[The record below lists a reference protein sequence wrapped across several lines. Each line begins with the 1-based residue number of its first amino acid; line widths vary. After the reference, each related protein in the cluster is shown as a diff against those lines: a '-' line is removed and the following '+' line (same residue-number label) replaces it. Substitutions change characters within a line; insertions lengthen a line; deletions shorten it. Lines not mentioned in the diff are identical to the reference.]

1 MNGRIE
7 ARRAGLGAAAV
18 GVLVLA
24 MVTFSVLPASASH
37 INPTGPLGSN
47 CVNFQSNNTGTK
59 TSINFPGVIITLNS
73 WDSDGKGF
81 TFTVS
86 QLTGSQFVDTSI
98 KSGQNID
105 EPGRY
110 SNGTHH
116 VDNTVKQRISHV
128 RLCVFGDPTTPPTDP
143 PPTDPTTP
151 TTIPDEVSPT
161 SIVSTTTT
169 IPDEVSPTSIV
180 STTTTIPDVVS
191 PTSIVSTTVEVS
203 VETLPFT
210 GFESGTAGL
219 LALALVASG
228 ALALVGTR
236 VFRGETDE

>member
-7 ARRAGLGAAAV
+7 ARQVGLGAAAV

-24 MVTFSVLPASASH
+24 MVAFSVLPASASH

-105 EPGRY
+105 EPGHY

-128 RLCVFGDPTTPPTDP
+128 RLCVFGDPTPPT
-143 PPTDPTTP
+143 
-151 TTIPDEVSPT
+151 
-161 SIVSTTTT
+161 TTTT
-169 IPDEVSPTSIV
+169 IKDEVSPTSIV

-210 GFESGTAGL
+210 GFENGTTGL
-219 LALALVASG
+219 LALLLVGSG

-236 VFRGETDE
+236 VFREETDE

>member
-7 ARRAGLGAAAV
+7 ARRAGLGVAAV

-105 EPGRY
+105 EPGPY

-128 RLCVFGDPTTPPTDP
+128 RLCVFGDPTPPTTK
-143 PPTDPTTP
+143 PPTTT
-151 TTIPDEVSPT
+151 TTIKDEVSPT
-161 SIVSTTTT
+161 SIVSTTDPGASTT
-169 IPDEVSPTSIV
+169 DPGASTTAEVSP
-180 STTTTIPDVVS
+180 
-191 PTSIVSTTVEVS
+191 
-203 VETLPFT
+203 ETLPFT
-210 GFESGTAGL
+210 GFENGTLGP
-219 LALALVASG
+219 LALALLASG

-236 VFRGETDE
+236 VFREETDE

>member
-98 KSGQNID
+98 KSGKNID
-105 EPGRY
+105 EPGPY

-128 RLCVFGDPTTPPTDP
+128 RLCVFGDPTPPTTK
-143 PPTDPTTP
+143 PPTTT
-151 TTIPDEVSPT
+151 TTIKDEVSPT
-161 SIVSTTTT
+161 SIVSTTDPGASTT
-169 IPDEVSPTSIV
+169 DPGASTTDPGASTTAEVSP
-180 STTTTIPDVVS
+180 
-191 PTSIVSTTVEVS
+191 
-203 VETLPFT
+203 ETLPFT
-210 GFESGTAGL
+210 GFENGTLGP
-219 LALALVASG
+219 LALALLASG

-236 VFRGETDE
+236 VFREETDE

>member
-98 KSGQNID
+98 KSGKNID
-105 EPGRY
+105 EPGPY

-128 RLCVFGDPTTPPTDP
+128 RLCVFGDPTPPTTK
-143 PPTDPTTP
+143 PPTTT
-151 TTIPDEVSPT
+151 TTIKDEVSPT
-161 SIVSTTTT
+161 SIVSTTDPGASTT
-169 IPDEVSPTSIV
+169 DPGASTTAEVSP
-180 STTTTIPDVVS
+180 
-191 PTSIVSTTVEVS
+191 
-203 VETLPFT
+203 ETLPFT
-210 GFESGTAGL
+210 GFENGTLGP
-219 LALALVASG
+219 LALALLASG

-236 VFRGETDE
+236 VFREETDE

>member
-98 KSGQNID
+98 KSGKNID
-105 EPGRY
+105 EPGPY

-128 RLCVFGDPTTPPTDP
+128 RLCVFGDPTPPTTK
-143 PPTDPTTP
+143 PPTTT
-151 TTIPDEVSPT
+151 TTIKDEVSPT
-161 SIVSTTTT
+161 SIVSTTDPGASTT
-169 IPDEVSPTSIV
+169 DPGASTTAEVSP
-180 STTTTIPDVVS
+180 
-191 PTSIVSTTVEVS
+191 
-203 VETLPFT
+203 ETLPFT
-210 GFESGTAGL
+210 GFENGTLGP
-219 LALALVASG
+219 LALALLASG

-236 VFRGETDE
+236 VFREEPDA

>member
-105 EPGRY
+105 EPGPY

-128 RLCVFGDPTTPPTDP
+128 RLCVFGDPTPPTTK
-143 PPTDPTTP
+143 PPTTT
-151 TTIPDEVSPT
+151 TTIKDEVSPT
-161 SIVSTTTT
+161 SIVSTTDPGASTT
-169 IPDEVSPTSIV
+169 DPGASTTAEVSP
-180 STTTTIPDVVS
+180 
-191 PTSIVSTTVEVS
+191 
-203 VETLPFT
+203 ETLPFT
-210 GFESGTAGL
+210 GFENGTLGP
-219 LALALVASG
+219 LALALLASG

-236 VFRGETDE
+236 VFREETDE

>member
-1 MNGRIE
+1 MNGQLK

-18 GVLVLA
+18 GVLVVA
-24 MVTFSVLPASASH
+24 MVAFSVLPASASH
-37 INPTGPLGSN
+37 IAATGPVDSN

-128 RLCVFGDPTTPPTDP
+128 RLCVFGDPTPPT
-143 PPTDPTTP
+143 TT
-151 TTIPDEVSPT
+151 TTIKDEVSPT

-169 IPDEVSPTSIV
+169 IVGAATTIVGATTTIVGTTGEVSP
-180 STTTTIPDVVS
+180 
-191 PTSIVSTTVEVS
+191 
-203 VETLPFT
+203 ETLPFT
-210 GFESGTAGL
+210 GFENGTRGL
-219 LALALVASG
+219 LALVLVATG

-236 VFRGETDE
+236 RFRRETDE

>member
-37 INPTGPLGSN
+37 INPTGPVGSN

-105 EPGRY
+105 EPGPY

-128 RLCVFGDPTTPPTDP
+128 RLCVFGDPTPPTTK
-143 PPTDPTTP
+143 PPTTT
-151 TTIPDEVSPT
+151 TTIKDEVSPT
-161 SIVSTTTT
+161 SIVSTTDPGASTT
-169 IPDEVSPTSIV
+169 DPGASTTAEVSP
-180 STTTTIPDVVS
+180 
-191 PTSIVSTTVEVS
+191 
-203 VETLPFT
+203 ETLPFT
-210 GFESGTAGL
+210 GFENGTLGP
-219 LALALVASG
+219 LALALLASG

-236 VFRGETDE
+236 VFREETDE